1 MNDDNWEG
9 FMERNHKNNI
19 RIIMCSIFILIVM
32 SYTKFGVTESTIK
45 AWICL
50 CSSGVIAVLTYF
62 FVKNDF
68 AKIMGL
74 MWNVGLTSLTYSALV
89 GGSSTAVFALYIIL
103 GMATSYFVTRYIYIA
118 ILPICGYMLILSII
132 NPVYVEGMPDA
143 TISGAVTK
151 TILLIIVTLI
161 LGIATKRGE
170 EMVIETRNMLER
182 IQSQTEITT
191 NTAKELGGAVKKS
204 NTLMEVVSGHAD
216 SVKESADQI
225 NIAMDSMMEGITN
238 ISENANNTLSAIS
251 RNQEIAK
258 TLDESFAL
266 MVSEVDK
273 GTSGVE
279 AVKKDFNEMSQEVGE
294 ALEVSNELMV
304 QMNSIHTILDE
315 INGIASQTNLLSLNA
330 SIEAARAGE
339 QGRGFAV
346 VAGEIRSLSEGSV
359 AAAANIAMILTE
371 LIQIAE
377 KVSTKILSGSRA
389 AGKGVT
395 EMEFLTKLLANIHLT
410 TKNARNIMEEEHH
423 IIGAVGQEIDNI
435 SKEMSNLVAVGEEN
449 TAMVIS
455 INSTI
460 DEQNQAVKQLMEQM
474 DQVKV
479 LAINLESC

>member
-1 MNDDNWEG
+1 MD
-9 FMERNHKNNI
+9 RNHKNNI
-19 RIIMCSIFILIVM
+19 RIIICSILILIVM
-32 SYTKFGVTESTIK
+32 SYAKFGVTSSTIK

-50 CSSGVIAVLTYF
+50 STSGVVSVITYF

-132 NPVYVEGMPDA
+132 NPVYIEGMSDA

-151 TILLIIVTLI
+151 TILLTIVTLI
-161 LGIATKRGE
+161 LGLATKRGE
-170 EMVIETRNMLER
+170 ELVIETRKMLER
-182 IQSQTEITT
+182 IQMQNEITT
-191 NTAKELGGAVKKS
+191 NTAKELSGAVIKS
-204 NTLMEVVSGHAD
+204 NTLMEDVSGHAGC
-216 SVKESADQI
+216 VKESANQI
-225 NIAMDSMMEGITN
+225 NIAMDGMMECINN
-238 ISENANNTLSAIS
+238 ISENANNTVSAIS

-266 MVSEVDK
+266 VVGEVDK
-273 GTSGVE
+273 GKEGVE
-279 AVKKDFNEMSQEVGE
+279 EVKKEFTLMSTEVGE
-294 ALEVSNELMV
+294 ALEVSNELMI

-315 INGIASQTNLLSLNA
+315 INGIARQTNLLSLNA

-346 VAGEIRSLSEGSV
+346 VADEIRSLSEGSV
-359 AAAANIAMILTE
+359 TAAANISAILTE

-377 KVSTKILSGSRA
+377 KVSVKILSGSKA
-389 AGKGVT
+389 ANKGVT
-395 EMEFLTKLLANIHLT
+395 EMEVLTKLLADLHLT
-410 TKNARNIMEEEHH
+410 TRNARSIMEEEHQ
-423 IIGAVGQEIDNI
+423 IIGVVGQEIDSI
-435 SKEMSNLVAVGEEN
+435 SKEMGSLVAVGEEN

-455 INSTI
+455 INTTI
-460 DEQNQAVKQLMEQM
+460 DEQNEAVKQLREQM
-474 DQVKV
+474 DQVKS
-479 LAINLESC
+479 LAINLENC